1 MLPEN
6 RIRHVGQLGH
16 GKAFTCMYVFPH
28 TDNEWEESLGNVKEK
43 VHQQQLFIYLIQWLY
58 IHFLFDRSGKIPP
71 RITIYELIELGGYYV
86 IRIKISVEMIETH
99 AHTDNNGD

>member
-1 MLPEN
+1 MKTYHFGLN
-6 RIRHVGQLGH
+6 I
-16 GKAFTCMYVFPH
+16 
-28 TDNEWEESLGNVKEK
+28 
-43 VHQQQLFIYLIQWLY
+43 VHNNSLFIYLIQWLY

-99 AHTDNNGD
+99 THTDNNGD